1 MKNEL
6 DIDDIIKAL
15 SNPVRRE
22 ILMWLKEPEKHF
34 QPQDHGLENGVCVGR
49 IYERAGLSQS
59 TISSYLAILQRANLV
74 CSQRIGQWVF
84 YKRNEAVIKA
94 FLTRMENEL

>member
-34 QPQDHGLENGVCVGR
+34 LPQDHGLENGVCVGR

-74 CSQRIGQWVF
+74 SSQRIGQWVF

-94 FLTRMENEL
+94 FLARMENEL